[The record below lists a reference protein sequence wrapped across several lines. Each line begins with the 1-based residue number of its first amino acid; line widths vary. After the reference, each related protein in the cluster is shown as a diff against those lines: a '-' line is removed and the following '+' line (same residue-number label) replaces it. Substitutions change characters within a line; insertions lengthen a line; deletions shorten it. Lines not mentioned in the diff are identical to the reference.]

1 MTGRFGLFS
10 VHLHTMK
17 IGGLHKVSLID
28 YPGKISAIIFTQGCN
43 FRCPYCHN
51 PELVDPKL
59 FEPPMPHEEIF
70 GFLDRRRG
78 KLDAVVVTGGEPTLQ
93 PNLIPFLRRVKEMGY
108 LVKIDTNGALPEVLE
123 NLIAHRIADY
133 IAMDIKAPL
142 EKYAQVT
149 RTEVDTERIRRSID
163 LVMASGIP
171 SEFRTTIVTPLLDR
185 EDIRKIG
192 GLIRGTRRF
201 VLQKFVAS
209 KKLSEDSQK
218 ASTYPDSELEE
229 FKKELESVIDKVMI
243 R

>member
-149 RTEVDTERIRRSID
+149 RTEVDTDRIRRSID

>member
-1 MTGRFGLFS
+1 
-10 VHLHTMK
+10 MK

-123 NLIAHRIADY
+123 NLISHRIADY

-163 LVMASGIP
+163 LVMASGTP
-171 SEFRTTIVTPLLDR
+171 SEFRTTIVAPLVDR

-192 GLIRGTRRF
+192 GLIRGARRF

-209 KKLSEDSQK
+209 KKLSEDFQK
-218 ASTYPDSELEE
+218 ASTYPHSELEE
-229 FKKELESVIDKVMI
+229 FKKELESVIDEVVI

>member
-1 MTGRFGLFS
+1 
-10 VHLHTMK
+10 MK

-43 FRCPYCHN
+43 FRCAYCHN

-70 GFLDRRRG
+70 GFLDKRRG

-93 PNLIPFLRRVKEMGY
+93 PNLLPFLKRVKEMGY

-123 NLIAHRIADY
+123 NLIIHRYVDY

-142 EKYAQVT
+142 EKYSRVT
-149 RTEVDTERIRRSID
+149 RTEVDLERIQRSID
-163 LVMASGIP
+163 LVMTSGI
-171 SEFRTTIVTPLLDR
+171 SCEFRTTVVKSLLDP
-185 EDIRKIG
+185 EDIHKIG
-192 GLIRGTRRF
+192 GLIKGAQRF
-201 VLQKFVAS
+201 VLQKFVPS
-209 KKLSEDSQK
+209 KTLSEDFMKESSY
-218 ASTYPDSELEE
+218 ADSELEA
-229 FKKELESVIDKVMI
+229 FKKGLESVIADVVI

>member
-1 MTGRFGLFS
+1 
-10 VHLHTMK
+10 MK

-28 YPGKISAIIFTQGCN
+28 YPGKISTIIFTQGCN

-59 FEPPMPHEEIF
+59 FEPPIPHEEII
-70 GFLDRRRG
+70 GFLDRRRR

-133 IAMDIKAPL
+133 IAMDVKAPL
-142 EKYAQVT
+142 EKYTRVT
-149 RTEVDTERIRRSID
+149 RTEVDTERIRKSID
-163 LVMASGIP
+163 LVMTSGIP
-171 SEFRTTIVTPLLDR
+171 SEFRTTIVAPLVDR

-192 GLIRGTRRF
+192 DLIRGARRF

-209 KKLSEDSQK
+209 KNLSEDFQN

-229 FKKELESVIDKVMI
+229 SRKELESVVDEVVI